1 MVKKSTN
8 KIKFVD
14 SFRFMSS
21 SLSNL
26 VDNLSKGLHNDK
38 CKSYLDYTSIEDL
51 MKNYCLKKKTF
62 TVV

>member
-38 CKSYLDYTSIEDL
+38 CKPYLDYISIEEL
-51 MKNYCLKKKTF
+51 TKNYCLKKKTF